1 MEFISQSKNVFI
13 LIPKLFYKFNKRR
26 RWQFLLLLCFMLVS
40 AVAEIISLGAVL
52 PFLAMLTAPERV
64 LNHPAFRNI
73 AKVLNITSP
82 DELAFPLTTFFII
95 TALIAGAIRILLL
108 WFSSRLTSSSGS
120 ELSIDVYKRILYQ
133 PYQAQVSL
141 NSSEVISSITLKV
154 NGVVFGIVLPL
165 LTLLNSILLLVSI
178 LIALITINPLLSCIS
193 IFVFG
198 ISYGI
203 LARMARQRLIKNSQC
218 IVDEQ
223 SKSIKVLQ
231 ESLGGIRDVLLDGTQ
246 ILYSNI
252 FRDTDIPLRRAAG
265 NNNFIGQYPRYA
277 IETIGIILIAV
288 LAFYLRIQ
296 VGGVGTALPI
306 LGALVV
312 GFQRLLPALQ
322 QVYSSWVSIVGNNSQ
337 LVDIIKILDKP
348 MPDDLSRPEPLK
360 FNKSIEIKNI
370 SFKYEENSS
379 LILDGIN
386 LKIKKGERVGF
397 IGSTGTGKS
406 TLLDIIMGLLIP
418 VFGEILIDGQN
429 LKGERLRSWQRNIAH
444 VPQNIYLADT
454 SFAENIAF
462 GVPFE
467 LIDFNRVKY
476 AANLAKIDDFIEN
489 SKDGYNTFV
498 GERGIQISGGQR
510 QRIGIARALYKKSDV
525 LIFDEAT
532 SALDNKTE
540 QEVMDAIAGL
550 NRNLTIL
557 IIAHRLTSLK
567 DCDVIVELEKGKVLR
582 QGTYKSLIEFNQD

>member
-1 MEFISQSKNVFI
+1 MS
-13 LIPKLFYKFNKRR
+13 L
-26 RWQFLLLLCFMLVS
+26 S
-40 AVAEIISLGAVL
+40 AFAEIVSLGAVL

-64 LNHPAFRNI
+64 LNHPSFAII
-73 AKVLNITSP
+73 AKLLNITSP
-82 DELAFPLTTFFII
+82 DQLALPLTTIFII
-95 TALIAGAIRILLL
+95 TALIAGVIRILLL
-108 WFSSRLTSSSGS
+108 WFSSRLTSASGS
-120 ELSIDVYKRILYQ
+120 ELSIDVYRHILYQ
-133 PYQAQVSL
+133 PYEDHVSL

-165 LTLLNSILLLVSI
+165 LTLLNSILLLMSI
-178 LIALITINPLLSCIS
+178 LIALITINTLLSLIS

-198 ISYGI
+198 ISYGV
-203 LARMARQRLIKNSQC
+203 LAWMARKRLIHNSQC
-218 IVDEQ
+218 IVNEQ
-223 SKSIKVLQ
+223 AKSIKVLQ

-246 ILYSNI
+246 MLYSNI
-252 FRDTDIPLRRAAG
+252 FLNTDIPLRRATG
-265 NNNFIGQYPRYA
+265 SNNFIGQYPRFA

-306 LGALVV
+306 LGALVI

-322 QVYSSWVSIVGNNSQ
+322 QMYNSWVSIVGNNRQ
-337 LVDIIKILDKP
+337 LADIIRILE
-348 MPDDLSRPEPLK
+348 MPVPDVMTRPEPLK
-360 FNKSIEIKNI
+360 FNKSIQLKNI
-370 SFKYEENSS
+370 YFKYTESS
-379 LILDGIN
+379 ALILNGIN
-386 LKIKKGERVGF
+386 INIKKGERIGF

-418 VFGEILIDGQN
+418 INGEILVDGEHI
-429 LKGERLRSWQRNIAH
+429 KGVKHRAWQRNIAH

-467 LIDFNRVKY
+467 LIDHDRVKY
-476 AANLAKIDDFIEN
+476 AAKLASIADFIEN
-489 SKDGYNTFV
+489 SNYGYNTFV
-498 GERGIQISGGQR
+498 GERGVQISGGQR
-510 QRIGIARALYKKSDV
+510 QRLGIARALYKQAEV

-540 QEVMDAIAGL
+540 QDVMDAIASL

-567 DCDVIVELEKGKVLR
+567 DCDIIIELDKGKVLR
-582 QGTYKSLIEFNQD
+582 QGTYKELIESNL